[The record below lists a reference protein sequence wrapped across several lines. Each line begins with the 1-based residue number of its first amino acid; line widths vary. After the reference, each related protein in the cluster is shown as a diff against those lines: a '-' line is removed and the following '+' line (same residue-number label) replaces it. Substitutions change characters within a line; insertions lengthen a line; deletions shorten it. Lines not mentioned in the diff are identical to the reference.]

1 MEAQKVTK
9 VTQLTSVELEL
20 ELRAVEY
27 QLL

>member
-9 VTQLTSVELEL
+9 VTQLTSAELEL